1 MESSQWENSDILFHR
16 TVSFFMCVSRL
27 DCSVCFSNS
36 TVCHSHADI
45 PQNPSALLQ
54 QNIRITITF
63 LKNKYQLCI
72 SK

>member
-1 MESSQWENSDILFHR
+1 MTGANR
-16 TVSFFMCVSRL
+16 GTG
-27 DCSVCFSNS
+27 
-36 TVCHSHADI
+36 TAYVCHSHADI
-45 PQNPSALLQ
+45 PGNPSALLQ